1 MFGFLR
7 DFIDLLS
14 FLNFLKKEDQ
24 KITLDELANIM
35 SDNTDQIIIDLMQKE
50 LLNFGGGFFEIFYD
64 DENPKN
70 FDINLKLYFSN
81 KNGEI
86 LMKETRKVLAIGSLC
101 DTDFTDLKSQKTIK
115 YEVNP
120 PLNQ

>member
-24 KITLDELANIM
+24 KITLDELANMM
-35 SDNTDQIIIDLMQKE
+35 SDHTDQIIIDLMRKE

-64 DENPKN
+64 DNKPNN
-70 FDINLKLYFSN
+70 FDINLKLYFSDE
-81 KNGEI
+81 NGG
-86 LMKETRKVLAIGSLC
+86 LFLKETGKKLAIGCLYDVDSIE
-101 DTDFTDLKSQKTIK
+101 LKNKKNIK
-115 YEVNP
+115 YVVNIP
-120 PLNQ
+120 VNQ